1 MRLSITRES
10 QQWLLIQSIVRGTK
24 QKIYKIRD
32 SFFHKYARNNQER
45 PWNSFLIFFFIGKM
59 SKRVKN
65 LLFFCKVITYSS
77 SLKTL
82 FFSSFVLPLQ
92 PKKKTQMRFQN
103 RSKKKNYRYTVIS
116 DDDGA
121 MAIAKEIFSL
131 YKHYFFADYSSDDR
145 KRHTWRWKKS
155 FARFHANTMPARLGD
170 FFILSHLP
178 FKITQTSFKK
188 IIIRIH

>member
-1 MRLSITRES
+1 
-10 QQWLLIQSIVRGTK
+10 
-24 QKIYKIRD
+24 
-32 SFFHKYARNNQER
+32 
-45 PWNSFLIFFFIGKM
+45 M

-77 SLKTL
+77 SLKNS
-82 FFSSFVLPLQ
+82 FFFFLRSASSAQ
-92 PKKKTQMRFQN
+92 KKSQMRFEN